1 MCKTKQTT
9 RSIPQADL
17 TRNNH
22 APAWPPSYT
31 ITQTEETK
39 QIKGQ
44 RRMAQ
49 TGVSKTETGY
59 QRCCSDHSNT
69 SDGTFED
76 QHGLANKSQTD
87 GTWYTKQKQIMTATY
102 SIYTAAEMRT
112 IPMPH
117 LCASAI
123 LPPHQGIRPSTR
135 YR

>member
-1 MCKTKQTT
+1 MCKTKETT

-39 QIKGQ
+39 QIRGQ

-76 QHGLANKSQTD
+76 QHECLDHNVAQRKTELNPGRLRADCQTD
-87 GTWYTKQKQIMTATY
+87 RKSLTSESPTQ
-102 SIYTAAEMRT
+102 
-112 IPMPH
+112 
-117 LCASAI
+117 
-123 LPPHQGIRPSTR
+123 
-135 YR
+135 